1 MFEHR
6 MSRSGRIAAQ
16 GATVLTGGLL
26 VLGMAGTASADTPSA
41 QSPTGNDKQ
50 QLQDK
55 GSHDG
60 DQNSLVG
67 VDHNQIPVQAC
78 HNQIP
83 VNVLGVQVPVKD
95 VDAAVGLGLLGS
107 EGEAPVMDDSSCSQ
121 PAAQQ
126 N

>member
-6 MSRSGRIAAQ
+6 MSRVAAQ
-16 GATVLTGGLL
+16 GAAVLSGGLL
-26 VLGMAGTASADTPSA
+26 VLGMAGTANADSPSA
-41 QSPTGNDKQ
+41 TDATGNDKQ

-67 VDHNQIPVQAC
+67 VDHNNIPVQAC

-83 VNVLGVQVPVKD
+83 VNVLGVQVPVQD
-95 VDAAVGLGLLGS
+95 VNAGVGAGLLGS
-107 EGEAPVMDDSSCSQ
+107 EGEAPVATDESCHQ
-121 PAAQQ
+121 PAGQQ

>member
-6 MSRSGRIAAQ
+6 MSRVAAQ
-16 GATVLTGGLL
+16 GAAVLSGGLL
-26 VLGMAGTASADTPSA
+26 VLGMAGTANADSPSA
-41 QSPTGNDKQ
+41 TDATGNDKQ

-67 VDHNQIPVQAC
+67 VDHNQIPIQAC
-78 HNQIP
+78 HNQVP
-83 VNVLGVQVPVKD
+83 VNVLGVQVPVDD

-107 EGEAPVMDDSSCSQ
+107 EGEGSTVTDESRSQ

>member
-6 MSRSGRIAAQ
+6 MSRIAAQ
-16 GATVLTGGLL
+16 GATVLSSGLL
-26 VLGMAGTASADTPSA
+26 LLGMAGTAGADTPSA
-41 QSPTGNDKQ
+41 ESPTGNDKQ

-95 VDAAVGLGLLGS
+95 VDAAVGLGLLGG
-107 EGEAPVMDDSSCSQ
+107 EGGKAPVLDDSSCSQ